1 MLVGMPGVLALG
13 YFYGLCDIF
22 CQTGARYAI
31 IILDNAEK
39 VMTDEYSQAQ
49 AA

>member
-1 MLVGMPGVLALG
+1 MG
-13 YFYGLCDIF
+13 YAMFF